1 MSRTEVSGLPRVPW
15 RDLGRS
21 YVRFLVLQWRAN
33 RGLTALRIFLQLLSA
48 TMQPLQIFFF
58 GLLVAAIT
66 TGNAESVYSIVI
78 GSAIT
83 YGLQKLADNLLQSKL
98 ADWGE
103 RSVTLAAHE
112 AVYAHLAKIAPERLL
127 APDIRRDLDYV
138 REDLW
143 RIHSLPAY
151 TEQLLRSI
159 IQLVGAISLATTAP
173 WWVMALVFGVAVFQM
188 LDASFEAKND
198 LWASSW
204 NSLDGRRIE
213 YTKYVFMMGE
223 DFRELRLLD
232 AAPRL
237 LARYREA
244 AGRVLERFK
253 KTGLSSA
260 MARFILAF
268 AQGVAYAVIIF
279 LFAPQAFKNPAL
291 LGTLYVSLNLFGLV
305 GEGLGGMT
313 TAIARLAA
321 NAGIL
326 ARVDHVFRI
335 PVESNEGSQIPRE
348 KLVIEFKN
356 VGYHYPGTQRFALR
370 NLSLTLRE
378 NEHVAIVGENG
389 AGKSTFLRL
398 LAALDKPSE
407 GEILLNGRP
416 LDAYKPTEWRRAFH
430 LLMQSGKLYQDFVE
444 DNLLFGEPDAR
455 WAKYG
460 LSVNRALK
468 ISGADAVVRELKD
481 GLNTFIG
488 DWVAPPG
495 IEPRSV
501 SGGQAQR
508 LLIARTLVHGGRLI
522 ALDEPTSAMDA
533 LAETAFFE
541 QLHENL
547 KGKGI
552 IYISHRFSTV
562 RRANRIIVFENG
574 TMMEDGSH
582 EELLAKGGTYAKLY
596 EEQAK
601 WYN

>member
-1 MSRTEVSGLPRVPW
+1 VRA
-15 RDLGRS
+15 
-21 YVRFLVLQWRAN
+21 YVRFLILQWRAN
-33 RGLTALRIFLQLLSA
+33 RGLTGLRIFLQFLSA

-58 GLLVAAIT
+58 GLLIAAIT
-66 TGNAESVYSIVI
+66 SGNADRAFVVML
-78 GSAIT
+78 GSATT

-127 APDIRRDLDYV
+127 EPDIRRDLDYV

-143 RIHSLPAY
+143 RINSLPAY
-151 TEQLLRSI
+151 TEQLLRSV
-159 IQLVGAISLATTAP
+159 IQLIGAIGLAITAP
-173 WWVMALVFGVAVFQM
+173 WWVMALVVGVAVFQA

-198 LWASSW
+198 LWATSW
-204 NSLDGRRIE
+204 NTLDGRRIE

-232 AAPRL
+232 AAPKF
-237 LARYREA
+237 LARFRDSA
-244 AGRVLERFK
+244 NRVLERFK

-279 LFAPQAFKNPAL
+279 VFVPQAFKDPIL
-291 LGTLYVSLNLFGLV
+291 LGSLYVSLNLFGLI

-313 TAIARLAA
+313 TSIARLTA

-326 ARVDHVFRI
+326 ARVDHIFRI
-335 PVESNEGSQIPRE
+335 PEETNQGSPIPSE
-348 KLVIEFKN
+348 PLVIEFKN
-356 VGYHYPGTQRFALR
+356 VGYHYPGTERFALR

-389 AGKSTFLRL
+389 AGKSTFMRL
-398 LAALDKPSE
+398 LASLDKPSE
-407 GEILLNGRP
+407 GEILLNGKP
-416 LDAYKPTEWRRAFH
+416 LDSYKPSEWRRAFH
-430 LLMQSGKLYQDFVE
+430 LLMQNGKLYQDFVQ
-444 DNLLFGEPDAR
+444 DNLLFGEPEDR
-455 WAKYG
+455 WSKYG
-460 LSVNRALK
+460 LPVTRALK
-468 ISGADAVVRELKD
+468 ISGGDAVVRELKS
-481 GLNTFIG
+481 GMNAFIG

-495 IEPRSV
+495 IEPRNV

-522 ALDEPTSAMDA
+522 AFDEPTSAMDA
-533 LAETAFFE
+533 LAETSFFE
-541 QLHENL
+541 QLHQSM

-562 RRANRIIVFENG
+562 RRAGRILVFENG
-574 TMMEDGSH
+574 AMKEDGSH
-582 EELLAKGGTYAKLY
+582 EELLAKNGVYSRLY

>member
-1 MSRTEVSGLPRVPW
+1 
-15 RDLGRS
+15 
-21 YVRFLVLQWRAN
+21 
-33 RGLTALRIFLQLLSA
+33 
-48 TMQPLQIFFF
+48 
-58 GLLVAAIT
+58 
-66 TGNAESVYSIVI
+66 
-78 GSAIT
+78 
-83 YGLQKLADNLLQSKL
+83 
-98 ADWGE
+98 
-103 RSVTLAAHE
+103 VTLAAHE

-159 IQLVGAISLATTAP
+159 IQLIGAISLATTAP

-204 NSLDGRRIE
+204 NSLDVRRIE

-455 WAKYG
+455 WAKHG

-481 GLNTFIG
+481 GMKTFIG

>member
-1 MSRTEVSGLPRVPW
+1 MTRTDASGLPSVPW
-15 RDLGRS
+15 RDLVRS
-21 YVRFLVLQWRAN
+21 YVRFLILQWRAN
-33 RGLTALRIFLQLLSA
+33 KGLTGLRIFLQFLSA

-66 TGNAESVYSIVI
+66 SGSTERAYTIVI
-78 GSAIT
+78 GSAIS

-112 AVYAHLAKIAPERLL
+112 AVYAHLSKIAPERLL
-127 APDIRRDLDYV
+127 EPDIRRDLDYV

-143 RIHSLPAY
+143 RINSLPSY
-151 TEQLLRSI
+151 TEQLLRSV
-159 IQLVGAISLATTAP
+159 IQLIGAIGLATTAP
-173 WWVMALVFGVAVFQM
+173 WWVMGLVIGVAVFQA

-198 LWASSW
+198 MWAASW

-213 YTKYVFMMGE
+213 YTRYVFMMGE
-223 DFRELRLLD
+223 DFREISLLG

-244 AGRVLERFK
+244 SGRVLERFR

-260 MARFILAF
+260 TARFILAF
-268 AQGVAYAVIIF
+268 AQAVAYAIIIF
-279 LFAPQAFKNPAL
+279 IFAPQAFKNPAL

-313 TAIARLAA
+313 TAIARLTA

-326 ARVDHVFRI
+326 ARVDRVFRI
-335 PVESNEGSQIPRE
+335 PEETKQGHQIPRE
-348 KLVIEFKN
+348 PIVVEFKN
-356 VGYHYPGTQRFALR
+356 VGYHYPGTERYALR
-370 NLSLTLRE
+370 NISLTLRE

-398 LAALDKPSE
+398 LASLDKPSE
-407 GEILLNGRP
+407 GEILINGKP
-416 LDAYKPTEWRRAFH
+416 LDSYKPAEWRRAFH
-430 LLMQSGKLYQDFVE
+430 LLLQSGKLYQDFIQ
-444 DNLLFGEPDAR
+444 DNLLFGEPDER
-455 WAKYG
+455 WAKHG
-460 LSVNRALK
+460 VPISRALK
-468 ISGADAVVRELKD
+468 ISGADAVVRELKS

-495 IEPRSV
+495 IEPRNV

-508 LLIARTLVHGGRLI
+508 LLIARTLVHGGRML
-522 ALDEPTSAMDA
+522 AFDEPTSAMDA

-541 QLHENL
+541 QLHKEMQ
-547 KGKGI
+547 GKGI

>member
-1 MSRTEVSGLPRVPW
+1 MPSVPF
-15 RDLGRS
+15 RDLVRA
-21 YVRFLVLQWRAN
+21 YVRFLILQWRAN
-33 RGLTALRIFLQLLSA
+33 RGLTGLRVFLQLLSA

-58 GLLVAAIT
+58 GLLVVAIT
-66 TGNAESVYSIVI
+66 SGNTERAYAIVI
-78 GSAIT
+78 GSAIS

-112 AVYAHLAKIAPERLL
+112 AVYTHLAKIAPERLL
-127 APDIRRDLDYV
+127 EPDIRRDLDYV

-159 IQLVGAISLATTAP
+159 IQLIGAVSLATTAP

-213 YTKYVFMMGE
+213 YTKFVFMMGE
-223 DFRELRLLD
+223 DFREISLLG

-237 LARYREA
+237 LDRYREA

-260 MARFILAF
+260 TARFILAF
-268 AQGVAYAVIIF
+268 AQGVAYAVILF
-279 LFAPQAFKNPAL
+279 VFAPQAFRNPAL

-305 GEGLGGMT
+305 GESLGGMT
-313 TAIARLAA
+313 TAIARLSA

-335 PVESNEGSQIPRE
+335 PEETSRGHQIPRE
-348 KLVIEFKN
+348 PLVIEFKN
-356 VGYHYPGTQRFALR
+356 VGYHYPGTERYALR
-370 NLSLTLRE
+370 NISLTLHE

-398 LAALDKPSE
+398 LASLDKPSE
-407 GEILLNGRP
+407 GEILLNGKP
-416 LDAYKPTEWRRAFH
+416 LDSYKPAEWRRAFH
-430 LLMQSGKLYQDFVE
+430 LLMQGGKLYQDFIQ

-455 WAKYG
+455 WAKYAQPVG
-460 LSVNRALK
+460 QALK

-495 IEPRSV
+495 IEPRNV

-522 ALDEPTSAMDA
+522 AFDEPTSAMDA

-541 QLHENL
+541 QLHNGL

-582 EELLAKGGTYAKLY
+582 ETLLAKGGTYAKLY